1 MITDLNKNQCKF
13 IYFISFF
20 FLLTSILK
28 LYQNKRF
35 IALQTFLIFI
45 TSQLYW
51 RHGNRKSIE
60 RKIDVT
66 VVSIIIIFNLI
77 YYIYNK
83 CNNIYVIIQLIIVCF
98 YPLAQYFN
106 YINKMWIAT
115 YLHSLLHILSN
126 IAVLFFVN

>member
-1 MITDLNKNQCKF
+1 MITDLNKDQCKF

-20 FLLTSILK
+20 FLLTSIIK
-28 LYQNKRF
+28 LYQNKPF

-66 VVSIIIIFNLI
+66 VVSIIIIFNLT
-77 YYIYNK
+77 YCIYNK
-83 CNNIYVIIQLIIVCF
+83 CNNLYVIIQLIIVCF
-98 YPLAQYFN
+98 YPLGQYFN